1 MFFGQ
6 HRGWSVLSLSCYTL
20 LAGLV
25 ASTPSARAASIYIES
40 SGTTLYGVD
49 SDTGASSLI
58 GSYGVTGV
66 LAQAFSP
73 NGTLYAIFNAGSALA
88 HLATVDI
95 HTGAATPIGS
105 SAGVPLEAMA
115 FAPDGTLYAG
125 NFNTNNL
132 YTINVSTG
140 AATLVG
146 ALGFTGIMDMA
157 WDPANSTM
165 YAIASLCA
173 GSSLYSINLATA
185 AGTLVTGIAS
195 DNCLMA
201 LAVDSANRL
210 LATDFGTA
218 SPLFQID
225 PANGNLTNLGNTRLV
240 STMGAAAAP
249 APEPSSILLFVTGLI
264 GLARA
269 GRGRFESRYRRGDS
283 IAVPKSR
290 AIRPHSVEIP
300 NTFRDAAQTLDRA
313 FVEGF
318 AAFRDER

>member
-6 HRGWSVLSLSCYTL
+6 HRGGSVLTLACYAL

-25 ASTPSARAASIYIES
+25 ASTPSAEAAAIYIES
-40 SGTTLYGVD
+40 RGTTLYVID
-49 SDTGASSLI
+49 SNTGASSLV

-73 NGTLYAIFNAGSALA
+73 DGTLYAIFSAGSASA

-105 SAGVPLEAMA
+105 AAGVPLEAMA
-115 FAPDGTLYAG
+115 FTPDGTLYGA

-157 WDPANSTM
+157 WDPANNTM

-185 AGTLVTGIAS
+185 AGTLVTGISS

-201 LAVDSANRL
+201 LTVDSANRL
-210 LATDFGTA
+210 LTTDFATA

-225 PANGNLTNLGNTRLV
+225 PATGNLTNLGNTGLV

-249 APEPSSILLFVTGLI
+249 VPEPSSVLLFVAGWI
-264 GLARA
+264 GLAGIMCKRWA
-269 GRGRFESRYRRGDS
+269 SELHILGTDREPPSLRPSCSQELPLLGGDS
-283 IAVPKSR
+283 P
-290 AIRPHSVEIP
+290 
-300 NTFRDAAQTLDRA
+300 L
-313 FVEGF
+313 
-318 AAFRDER
+318 